1 LFSVH
6 TPEFKTDQHSVYLN
20 PRWNNFL
27 DILDFPKRMPLNRIL
42 RHVLFGPLKDRAVPY
57 LGTLLGGTM
66 PGPGDAPGF
75 LYGGQ
80 LGVRFPVARGL
91 SVDVSMQYTRYGIEF
106 RGESGQVQQWV
117 FLTGVR
123 F

>member
-1 LFSVH
+1 
-6 TPEFKTDQHSVYLN
+6 
-20 PRWNNFL
+20 
-27 DILDFPKRMPLNRIL
+27 MPINRIL
-42 RHVLFGPLKDRAVPY
+42 RHALFGPLEDRAVPY
-57 LGTLLGGTM
+57 VGALLGGTM
-66 PGPGDAPGF
+66 PGPGNAPGF

-91 SVDVSMQYTRYGIEF
+91 SVDVSMQYAQYGIEF
-106 RGESGQVQQWV
+106 RGEAGQVQQWV